1 MALFHWKCLF
11 GCQLFFQ
18 TFKSGVIQFREN
30 WREKKKQKT
39 NPTKGGSGWT
49 KVRSQLLAEMY
60 WVAFALRASVN
71 TLVTQS
77 LLPRLFLNASFIKA
91 LSTFTIRLFIF
102 LSTNICW
109 ASPTCKALFLSSGE
123 AAGDNRYENLLLPCS
138 LYYSGEREII
148 NKWISR

>member
-1 MALFHWKCLF
+1 MDVSC
-11 GCQLFFQ
+11 FFRLLKVES
-18 TFKSGVIQFREN
+18 FNSEKIEG
-30 WREKKKQKT
+30 KKKKKKT

-49 KVRSQLLAEMY
+49 KVRSQLLAEMD

-102 LSTNICW
+102 LSTNIC
-109 ASPTCKALFLSSGE
+109 
-123 AAGDNRYENLLLPCS
+123 
-138 LYYSGEREII
+138 
-148 NKWISR
+148 